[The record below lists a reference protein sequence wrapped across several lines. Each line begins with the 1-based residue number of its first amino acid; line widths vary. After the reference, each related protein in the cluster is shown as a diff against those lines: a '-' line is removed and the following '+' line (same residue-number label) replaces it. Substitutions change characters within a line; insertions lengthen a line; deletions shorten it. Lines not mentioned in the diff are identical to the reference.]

1 MLEIKLGLIG
11 VGIGKSRAPELHRL
25 AGRLCEL
32 AVTYDLIEPPVG
44 VPYAFDE
51 ALQAC
56 RGQGYRGVNVT
67 YPFKEQ
73 RPRRC
78 RPRPIRCGDSVRSTP
93 CASMTP
99 QPRGFNT
106 DYTGFRRAF
115 CVSISRTQPRSR
127 CDRRSGRSRPRDRG
141 LRWSTCTRARS
152 GSSIRTAR
160 SRPAWR
166 LRCGNRPRR
175 ALRFAGIGKKRRAA
189 AEGLINA
196 TPLGMHQH
204 PGTPIPRILIG
215 TQAWAFDAIYT
226 PTDTRFLLDA
236 AAAGLEVLY
245 GYELFFYQG
254 VDAFEIFTGMR
265 GGRGAPAR
273 GAELAS
279 RGPLTTS
286 ELTLPPLV
294 W

>member
-1 MLEIKLGLIG
+1 VLEIKLGLIG

-73 RPRRC
+73 AAAAVQAASDQVRRL
-78 RPRPIRCGDSVRSTP
+78 GAVNTVRFDD
-93 CASMTP
+93 P

-115 CVSISRTQPRSR
+115 
-127 CDRRSGRSRPRDRG
+127 
-141 LRWSTCTRARS
+141 
-152 GSSIRTAR
+152 SS
-160 SRPAWR
+160 
-166 LRCGNRPRR
+166 
-175 ALRFAGIGKKRRAA
+175 RFAGRSPAAVAIVGAGGVGRAIA
-189 AEGLINA
+189 FALLDLHAREIRLFDHDAHKSAAVATALREQTKTRVLVCRSLEEATRGAEGLVNA

-204 PGTPIPRILIG
+204 PGTPIPSDLIDA
-215 TQAWAFDAIYT
+215 QSWAFDAIYT
-226 PTDTRFLLDA
+226 PTDTRFLLDC

-245 GYELFFYQG
+245 GHELFFYQG
-254 VDAFEIFTGMR
+254 VDAFEIFTGV
-265 GGRGAPAR
+265 AVDEAR
-273 GAELAS
+273 LREGLN
-279 RGPLTTS
+279 
-286 ELTLPPLV
+286 LPRTKR
-294 W
+294 